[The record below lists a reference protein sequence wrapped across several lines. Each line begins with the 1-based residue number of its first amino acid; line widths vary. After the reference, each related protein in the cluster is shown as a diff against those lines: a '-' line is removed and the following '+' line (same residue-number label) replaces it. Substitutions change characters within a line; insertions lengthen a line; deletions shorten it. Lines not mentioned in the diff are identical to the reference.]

1 MLLLCE
7 AFWGWISSLRFLL
20 FKENGWSWSIIEM
33 NFHNNILFQFWK
45 ESVQFVISQ
54 FPRTEFT
61 MEELVAILAGTDIV
75 LCNKEN
81 ILVQLASILQ
91 TQQYGFCCLSW
102 HFSLM
107 LRCTVDWKGLL
118 KYYSM
123 QKVCTVRQVKKCTDM
138 LMYWL

>member
-1 MLLLCE
+1 MDE
-7 AFWGWISSLRFLL
+7 FEKS
-20 FKENGWSWSIIEM
+20 FKII
-33 NFHNNILFQFWK
+33 FTIILFQFWK

-91 TQQYGFCCLSW
+91 TQQYGFCCLS
-102 HFSLM
+102 
-107 LRCTVDWKGLL
+107 
-118 KYYSM
+118 
-123 QKVCTVRQVKKCTDM
+123 
-138 LMYWL
+138 